1 MKKKMQWT
9 GLLVLGALLGA
20 APIPSKKAAEEPLS
34 PGRYSA
40 TIKTFVCGGCAEWV
54 ESHLQSQKSLE
65 EVKAVQ
71 ETKALSFTVKKGA
84 KVKRSDVQKVLDA
97 AAQEMG
103 MGADFEMV
111 AFKKI
116 PK

>member
-1 MKKKMQWT
+1 MRKEIRLA

-20 APIPSKKAAEEPLS
+20 APVPPKKAAEEPLS

-40 TIKTFVCGGCAEWV
+40 TIKAFVCGGCAEWV

-65 EVKAVQ
+65 NVKAVQ

-97 AAQEMG
+97 AAKEMG
-103 MGADFEMV
+103 MGADYEMT
-111 AFKKI
+111 ALRKM
-116 PK
+116 